1 MALRL
6 LLLEENEHLRHLSQK
21 ALKNKGFTCDTAKT
35 TLEAYLLFIRA
46 HSDSRPF
53 HALILDLH
61 FSRDSAFRLVQSIR
75 HFEAEYAKI
84 QKDRFVRIRIIGQ
97 SSNPRLSDQK
107 CRECGVDFRL
117 SQLGPQALL
126 AAITH
131 ALFSEQSSKHVR

>member
-21 ALKNKGFTCDTAKT
+21 ALQNKGFTCNTAKT

-61 FSRDSAFRLVQSIR
+61 FSHGSAFRLVQSIR
-75 HFEAEYAKI
+75 HFEAEYGKI
-84 QKDRFVRIRIIGQ
+84 QKDRFERIRIIGQ

-117 SQLGPQALL
+117 SKAGPA
-126 AAITH
+126 
-131 ALFSEQSSKHVR
+131 ALFSAIKKVLDLRL